1 MVRIVHGITA
11 GIGQQQR
18 VNISSSTT
26 NAMGAGIAVGTGFQE
41 TLLEQGPDAF
51 LLLTADGT
59 IAYVNAAAECL
70 FGYSREQLLGVQH
83 NILLSGDGRG
93 GFLRVFGRL
102 GRGSLAGKRPFA
114 AAGRRRDGTEIA
126 LEITCSLVTL
136 DAGTAMAVAVRNA
149 RHRLDTDSG
158 RRLAVSLLDAT
169 LETTADGIVVVS
181 CEGQITGIND
191 QYLKLWGMP
200 AELVAAED
208 PLALV
213 SFIADQL
220 VHPEYFLQKV
230 SALYADRL
238 MQSHDVLEFKDGRT
252 VELYSRPQRVAD
264 TVVGRIWNFRDVSSR
279 QRAQDQARRA
289 MDELAE
295 QADKLKELAFQDP
308 LTGLANRILFNE
320 RAAAALLTPEPVHV
334 LLLDLDDF
342 KEINDVLGHHAGD
355 EMLVE
360 IARRLQSCV
369 GPHGTVARL
378 GGDEFVV
385 LLVGCRDADAVA
397 QRVVGTLNAPVSI
410 EGTLM
415 RPGLSLGVA
424 SRNDEALTSSELLRQ
439 ADLAMYAAKEA
450 GKNCYVHFRPEM
462 LAALLER
469 TQLTAGLRRA
479 VELGQITVHYQP
491 VISTDR
497 LEVVQ
502 FEALARWQWGGQLM
516 APDEFI
522 QTAERSGLIREI
534 GAEVLRRSCTE
545 LQPWLVEDSFRTLAV
560 NVSGVQLQHLDF
572 AERVLDIAAWSGVD
586 PHQLVLEVTE
596 SVFFDADTHV
606 IAQLSSLRAA
616 GIRVALDD
624 FGTGYSSLG
633 RLQELPVD
641 VVKIDKSFVS
651 MLQTGVEKLPILTS
665 MIHMA
670 RSLGLKVTAEGI
682 ETPAQARY
690 LMDHECDALQGFL
703 FSRPVPESQRQ
714 LAVRNSVAAI
724 AALEG
729 VPLPGSA
736 PGAALR
742 PPLRAGSLEA
752 AVPTHS
758 GSSSHV
764 RPGGGLHHI

>member
-1 MVRIVHGITA
+1 
-11 GIGQQQR
+11 
-18 VNISSSTT
+18 
-26 NAMGAGIAVGTGFQE
+26 MGTGIAAGTGFEE

-59 IAYVNAAAECL
+59 IAYVNAAAEKL
-70 FGYSREQLLGVQH
+70 FGYPREQLLGVQH
-83 NILLSGDGRG
+83 TILLSEDERG
-93 GFLRVFGRL
+93 GFLRIFSRL
-102 GRGSLAGKRPFA
+102 GRGGQAAKRPFS
-114 AAGRRRDGTEIA
+114 AAGRRLDGTEIA
-126 LEITCSLVTL
+126 LEITCSLVTF
-136 DAGTAMAVAVRNA
+136 DAGAAMAVAVRDA
-149 RHRLDTDSG
+149 SHRNDADSG

-191 QYLKLWGMP
+191 QYLKMWGMP

-208 PLALV
+208 PMALIT
-213 SFIADQL
+213 FIAGQL
-220 VHPEYFLQKV
+220 VHPQHFLDKV
-230 SALYADRL
+230 TALYADRSL
-238 MQSHDVLEFKDGRT
+238 QSHDVLEFNDGRT

-264 TVVGRIWNFRDVSSR
+264 TIIGRIWNFRDITSR
-279 QRAQDQARRA
+279 QRAQDQARHA
-289 MDELAE
+289 MEELAE

-320 RAAAALLTPEPVHV
+320 RTAAALLTPEPVHV

-385 LLVGCRDADAVA
+385 LLVGCRDSDAVA
-397 QRVVGTLNAPVSI
+397 QRVVSALNAPVSI
-410 EGTLM
+410 EGTLI

-424 SRNDEALTSSELLRQ
+424 SRNDGLMSSSELLRQ

-450 GKNCYVHFRPEM
+450 GKNCYVHFQPAM

-491 VISTDR
+491 VISAER
-497 LEVVQ
+497 LDVVQ
-502 FEALARWQWGGQLM
+502 FEALARWDWGGRLM
-516 APDEFI
+516 SPDDFI
-522 QTAERSGLIREI
+522 QAAERSGLIRDI
-534 GAEVLRRSCTE
+534 GAEVLRRSCSD
-545 LQPWLVEDSFRTLAV
+545 LQPWLAADSFRSLAV
-560 NVSGVQLQHLDF
+560 NVSGVQLQHRDF
-572 AERVLDIAAWSGVD
+572 AERVLDIAAWSRVD

-606 IAQLSSLRAA
+606 ISQLSSLRAA

-633 RLQELPVD
+633 RLQDLPVD

-682 ETPAQARY
+682 ETLAQARY
-690 LMDHECDALQGFL
+690 LMQHGCDALQGYL
-703 FSRPVPESQRQ
+703 FSRPVPEAERQ
-714 LAVRNSVAAI
+714 DALRKSAAAI
-724 AALEG
+724 AALDG
-729 VPLPGSA
+729 IPLQG
-736 PGAALR
+736 
-742 PPLRAGSLEA
+742 
-752 AVPTHS
+752 
-758 GSSSHV
+758 
-764 RPGGGLHHI
+764 

>member
-1 MVRIVHGITA
+1 
-11 GIGQQQR
+11 
-18 VNISSSTT
+18 
-26 NAMGAGIAVGTGFQE
+26 MGAGIAVGTGFEE

-59 IAYVNAAAECL
+59 IAYVNAAAEAL
-70 FGYSREQLLGVQH
+70 FGYPREQLLGVQH
-83 NILLSGDGRG
+83 TILLSEDERG
-93 GFLRVFGRL
+93 GFLRIFGRL
-102 GRGSLAGKRPFA
+102 GRGGQAAKRPFR
-114 AAGRRRDGTEIA
+114 AAGRRRDGIEIA
-126 LEITCSLVTL
+126 LEITCSLVTFN
-136 DAGTAMAVAVRNA
+136 AGAAMAVAVRDA
-149 RHRLDTDSG
+149 DHRNDADSG

-191 QYLKLWGMP
+191 QYLKMWGMP

-208 PLALV
+208 PMVLIR
-213 SFIADQL
+213 FIAGQL
-220 VHPEYFLQKV
+220 AHPEYFLDKV
-230 SALYADRL
+230 STLYADRSL
-238 MQSHDVLEFKDGRT
+238 QSHDVLEFKDGRT
-252 VELYSRPQRVAD
+252 VELYSRPQKVAD
-264 TVVGRIWNFRDVSSR
+264 TIIGRIWNFRDITSR
-279 QRAQDQARRA
+279 QRAQDQARHA
-289 MDELAE
+289 MEELAE

-308 LTGLANRILFNE
+308 LTGLANRMLFNE

-385 LLVGCRDADAVA
+385 LLVGCRDSDAVA
-397 QRVVGTLNAPVSI
+397 QRVVSALNAPVSI
-410 EGTLM
+410 EGTLI

-424 SRNDEALTSSELLRQ
+424 SRNDGSMSSSELLRQ

-450 GKNCYVHFRPEM
+450 GKNCYVHFQPAM

-491 VISTDR
+491 VISAER
-497 LEVVQ
+497 LDVVQ
-502 FEALARWQWGGQLM
+502 FEALARWDWGGQLM
-516 APDEFI
+516 SPDDFI
-522 QTAERSGLIREI
+522 QTAERSGLIRDI
-534 GAEVLRRSCTE
+534 GAEVLRRACSE
-545 LQPWLVEDSFRTLAV
+545 LQPWLAADSFRSLAV
-560 NVSGVQLQHLDF
+560 NVSGVQLQHRDF
-572 AERVLDIAAWSGVD
+572 AERVLDIAAWSRVD

-606 IAQLSSLRAA
+606 ISQLSSLRAA
-616 GIRVALDD
+616 GVRVALDD

-633 RLQELPVD
+633 RLQDLPVD

-651 MLQTGVEKLPILTS
+651 MLRTGVEKLPILTS

-690 LMDHECDALQGFL
+690 LMEHGCDALQGYL
-703 FSRPVPESQRQ
+703 FSRPVPASERQ
-714 LAVRNSVAAI
+714 NAVRKSAAAI
-724 AALEG
+724 AAMDG
-729 VPLPGSA
+729 IPLPG
-736 PGAALR
+736 
-742 PPLRAGSLEA
+742 
-752 AVPTHS
+752 
-758 GSSSHV
+758 
-764 RPGGGLHHI
+764 

>member
-1 MVRIVHGITA
+1 M
-11 GIGQQQR
+11 
-18 VNISSSTT
+18 
-26 NAMGAGIAVGTGFQE
+26 GTGFEE

-59 IAYVNAAAECL
+59 VAYVNAAAEVL
-70 FGYSREQLLGVQH
+70 FGYPREQLLGVPH
-83 NILLSGDGRG
+83 TILLSEDERG
-93 GFLRVFGRL
+93 GFLRIFGRL
-102 GRGSLAGKRPFA
+102 GRGGQAGRRPFA

-126 LEITCSLVTL
+126 LEITCSLVKF
-136 DAGTAMAVAVRNA
+136 DAGAAMAVSVRDA
-149 RHRLDTDSG
+149 SHRNDADTG
-158 RRLAVSLLDAT
+158 RRMAVSLLDAT

-191 QYLKLWGMP
+191 QYLKMWGMP

-208 PLALV
+208 PMALIT
-213 SFIADQL
+213 FIAGQL
-220 VHPEYFLQKV
+220 LHPEYFLDKV
-230 SALYADRL
+230 STLYADRTL
-238 MQSHDVLEFKDGRT
+238 QSHDVLEFKDGRT
-252 VELYSRPQRVAD
+252 VELYSRPQKVAD
-264 TVVGRIWNFRDVSSR
+264 TIIGRIWNFRDITSR
-279 QRAQDQARRA
+279 QRAQDQARHA
-289 MDELAE
+289 MEELAE

-308 LTGLANRILFNE
+308 LTGLANRMLFNE
-320 RAAAALLTPEPVHV
+320 RTAAALLTPEPVHV

-360 IARRLQSCV
+360 IARRLQGCV

-385 LLVGCRDADAVA
+385 LLVGCRDSDAVA
-397 QRVVGTLNAPVSI
+397 QRVVSSLNAPVSI
-410 EGTLM
+410 EGTLI

-424 SRNDEALTSSELLRQ
+424 SRNDGSTSSSELLRQ

-450 GKNCYVHFRPEM
+450 GKNCYVHFQPAM

-491 VISTDR
+491 VISADR
-497 LEVVQ
+497 LDVVQ
-502 FEALARWQWGGQLM
+502 FEALARWDWAGQLM
-516 APDEFI
+516 SPEDFI
-522 QTAERSGLIREI
+522 QTAERSGLIRDI
-534 GAEVLRRSCTE
+534 GAEVLRRSCSE
-545 LQPWLVEDSFRTLAV
+545 LQPWLAADSFRSLAV
-560 NVSGVQLQHLDF
+560 NVSGVQLQHRDF
-572 AERVLDIAAWSGVD
+572 AERVLDIAAWSRVD

-606 IAQLSSLRAA
+606 ISQLSSLRAA

-633 RLQELPVD
+633 RLQDLPVD

-690 LMDHECDALQGFL
+690 LMEHGCDALQGYL
-703 FSRPVPESQRQ
+703 FSRPVPEAERQ
-714 LAVRNSVAAI
+714 NAVRRSAAAI
-724 AALEG
+724 AALDG
-729 VPLPGSA
+729 IPLPG
-736 PGAALR
+736 
-742 PPLRAGSLEA
+742 
-752 AVPTHS
+752 
-758 GSSSHV
+758 
-764 RPGGGLHHI
+764 

>member
-1 MVRIVHGITA
+1 
-11 GIGQQQR
+11 
-18 VNISSSTT
+18 
-26 NAMGAGIAVGTGFQE
+26 MGAAIAVGTGFEE

-59 IAYVNAAAECL
+59 IAYANAAAEKL
-70 FGYSREQLLGVQH
+70 FGHPREELLGVQH
-83 NILLSGDGRG
+83 TILLSEDERG
-93 GFLRVFGRL
+93 GFLRIFGRL
-102 GRGSLAGKRPFA
+102 GRGGHAARRPFA

-126 LEITCSLVTL
+126 LEITCSLVTF
-136 DAGTAMAVAVRNA
+136 DAGTAMAVAVRDA
-149 RHRLDTDSG
+149 GHRNDADSG

-181 CEGQITGIND
+181 SEGQITGIND
-191 QYLKLWGMP
+191 QYLKMWGMP

-208 PLALV
+208 PMALIT
-213 SFIADQL
+213 FIAEQL
-220 VHPEYFLQKV
+220 VHPKYFLDRV
-230 SALYADRL
+230 TTLYADPSL
-238 MQSHDVLEFKDGRT
+238 QSHDVLDFKDGRT
-252 VELYSRPQRVAD
+252 VELNSRPQKVAD
-264 TVVGRIWNFRDVSSR
+264 TIIGRIWNFRDITSR
-279 QRAQDQARRA
+279 QRAQDQARQA
-289 MDELAE
+289 MEELAE

-342 KEINDVLGHHAGD
+342 KEINDVLGHQAGD

-360 IARRLQSCV
+360 IARRLQGCV

-385 LLVGCRDADAVA
+385 LLVGCRDSDAVA
-397 QRVVGTLNAPVSI
+397 QRVVSALNAPVSI
-410 EGTLM
+410 EGTLI

-424 SRNDEALTSSELLRQ
+424 SRNDGSMSSSELLRQ

-450 GKNCYVHFRPEM
+450 GKNCYVHFQPAM

-491 VISTDR
+491 VISADR

-502 FEALARWQWGGQLM
+502 FEALARWDWGGRLM
-516 APDEFI
+516 SPDDFI
-522 QTAERSGLIREI
+522 QTAERSGLIRDI
-534 GAEVLRRSCTE
+534 GAEVLRRSCSE
-545 LQPWLVEDSFRTLAV
+545 LQPWLAADSFRSLAV
-560 NVSGVQLQHLDF
+560 NVSGVQLQHGDF
-572 AERVLDIAAWSGVD
+572 AERVLDIAAWSRVD

-596 SVFFDADTHV
+596 SVFFDADCHV
-606 IAQLSSLRAA
+606 ISQLSSLRAA

-633 RLQELPVD
+633 RLQDLPVD

-690 LMDHECDALQGFL
+690 LIEHGCDALQGYL
-703 FSRPVPESQRQ
+703 FSRPVPESERQ
-714 LAVRNSVAAI
+714 DAVRKSAAAI
-724 AALEG
+724 ANLDG
-729 VPLPGSA
+729 VPLPG
-736 PGAALR
+736 
-742 PPLRAGSLEA
+742 
-752 AVPTHS
+752 
-758 GSSSHV
+758 
-764 RPGGGLHHI
+764 